1 LAVLI
6 LVAIIL
12 GSIFYM
18 GYEYT
23 QIEPEEHCEYEVIY
37 LHTSGRTLTKD
48 VYCPCS
54 GFYHWSTE
62 IRDGGYISRI
72 PFSNGYT
79 EDIIGATDIFS
90 VRKKTPNQ

>member
-1 LAVLI
+1 MGPL
-6 LVAIIL
+6 
-12 GSIFYM
+12 FYIV
-18 GYEYT
+18 YKNIQPEN
-23 QIEPEEHCEYEVIY
+23 EEHCEYEVIY

-62 IRDGGYISRI
+62 IRDGGYVSRI
-72 PFSNGYT
+72 PFSKGAYT
-79 EDIIGATDIFS
+79 EEIIGATDIFS